1 MEQQHNQ
8 SLQDQAYNALRSKI
22 IYAEL
27 KPGTRL
33 SAIGLEKETG
43 IGRTPIR
50 ESFVRL
56 REQELVETR
65 PKSGTY
71 VSKIS
76 MERAENACFLREKLE
91 RSVLIKCCSAA
102 SPEQKHRLEQIL
114 AESESLD
121 HSETRRFFD
130 LDNLFHE
137 TCFEIAGR
145 HMLWDWMKS
154 VNTHFERYNWLR
166 MVSQDLDWEPI
177 RRQHRRILE
186 AIKRGDT
193 DAASYLAE
201 THLHLMPEEQGPVI
215 ALHPDYF
222 ELSKDSAIKSPP
234 IYVAVKSVLF
244 GALGGIN
251 SPYFTATALGRNRG
265 TKLRHRLEEKTGSK
279 SPFLQTAPQLFWW
292 LGFCRSGSV
301 ERGCQPS
308 RQSGSGACRFRHV
321 LSAYKTFSVLVR
333 DGNGALPSRFKRK
346 GARSRARPLSR

>member
-1 MEQQHNQ
+1 MEQHQHNQ

-102 SPEQKHRLEQIL
+102 SPEQKHRLDQIL

-121 HSETRRFFD
+121 HGETRRFFD

-145 HMLWDWMKS
+145 HGLDE
-154 VNTHFERYNWLR
+154 ERQY
-166 MVSQDLDWEPI
+166 
-177 RRQHRRILE
+177 
-186 AIKRGDT
+186 A
-193 DAASYLAE
+193 
-201 THLHLMPEEQGPVI
+201 
-215 ALHPDYF
+215 F
-222 ELSKDSAIKSPP
+222 
-234 IYVAVKSVLF
+234 
-244 GALGGIN
+244 
-251 SPYFTATALGRNRG
+251 
-265 TKLRHRLEEKTGSK
+265 
-279 SPFLQTAPQLFWW
+279 
-292 LGFCRSGSV
+292 
-301 ERGCQPS
+301 
-308 RQSGSGACRFRHV
+308 
-321 LSAYKTFSVLVR
+321 
-333 DGNGALPSRFKRK
+333 
-346 GARSRARPLSR
+346 

>member
-1 MEQQHNQ
+1 MEQHQHYQ

-27 KPGTRL
+27 RPGTRL

-102 SPEQKHRLEQIL
+102 TPEQKQRLEQIL

-137 TCFEIAGR
+137 TCFVIADR

-222 ELSKDSAIKSPP
+222 ELSKD
-234 IYVAVKSVLF
+234 
-244 GALGGIN
+244 
-251 SPYFTATALGRNRG
+251 
-265 TKLRHRLEEKTGSK
+265 
-279 SPFLQTAPQLFWW
+279 
-292 LGFCRSGSV
+292 
-301 ERGCQPS
+301 
-308 RQSGSGACRFRHV
+308 
-321 LSAYKTFSVLVR
+321 LSI
-333 DGNGALPSRFKRK
+333 
-346 GARSRARPLSR
+346 

>member
-1 MEQQHNQ
+1 M
-8 SLQDQAYNALRSKI
+8 
-22 IYAEL
+22 
-27 KPGTRL
+27 
-33 SAIGLEKETG
+33 
-43 IGRTPIR
+43 
-50 ESFVRL
+50 RL

-76 MERAENACFLREKLE
+76 MERAGNACFLREKLE

-102 SPEQKHRLEQIL
+102 TPEQKHRLEQIL
-114 AESESLD
+114 TESESLD

-154 VNTHFERYNWLR
+154 INTHFERYNWLR

-193 DAASYLAE
+193 DTASYLAE

-222 ELSKDSAIKSPP
+222 ELSKDSFI
-234 IYVAVKSVLF
+234 
-244 GALGGIN
+244 
-251 SPYFTATALGRNRG
+251 
-265 TKLRHRLEEKTGSK
+265 
-279 SPFLQTAPQLFWW
+279 
-292 LGFCRSGSV
+292 
-301 ERGCQPS
+301 
-308 RQSGSGACRFRHV
+308 
-321 LSAYKTFSVLVR
+321 
-333 DGNGALPSRFKRK
+333 
-346 GARSRARPLSR
+346 

>member
-1 MEQQHNQ
+1 MEQHQHYQ

-102 SPEQKHRLEQIL
+102 TPEQKQRLEQIL
-114 AESESLD
+114 TESESLD

-222 ELSKDSAIKSPP
+222 ELPKDSSI
-234 IYVAVKSVLF
+234 
-244 GALGGIN
+244 
-251 SPYFTATALGRNRG
+251 
-265 TKLRHRLEEKTGSK
+265 
-279 SPFLQTAPQLFWW
+279 
-292 LGFCRSGSV
+292 
-301 ERGCQPS
+301 
-308 RQSGSGACRFRHV
+308 
-321 LSAYKTFSVLVR
+321 
-333 DGNGALPSRFKRK
+333 
-346 GARSRARPLSR
+346 

>member
-1 MEQQHNQ
+1 MEQHQHYQ

-76 MERAENACFLREKLE
+76 MEHAENACFLREKLE

-102 SPEQKHRLEQIL
+102 TPEQKHRLEQIL

-137 TCFEIAGR
+137 TCFVIAGR

-177 RRQHRRILE
+177 RRQRQMCIRD
-186 AIKRGDT
+186 RCC
-193 DAASYLAE
+193 
-201 THLHLMPEEQGPVI
+201 
-215 ALHPDYF
+215 
-222 ELSKDSAIKSPP
+222 
-234 IYVAVKSVLF
+234 
-244 GALGGIN
+244 GI
-251 SPYFTATALGRNRG
+251 G
-265 TKLRHRLEEKTGSK
+265 
-279 SPFLQTAPQLFWW
+279 
-292 LGFCRSGSV
+292 
-301 ERGCQPS
+301 
-308 RQSGSGACRFRHV
+308 
-321 LSAYKTFSVLVR
+321 
-333 DGNGALPSRFKRK
+333 
-346 GARSRARPLSR
+346 

>member
-1 MEQQHNQ
+1 MARGPICGPGWPKKPRPKKTDWELGRVDAIVLRGEIRQTVSFIRGLYGTAPALSEPARPGVQRIA
-8 SLQDQAYNALRSKI
+8 LQDHLCRAQARHASFGDWSGKGDGNRAH
-22 IYAEL
+22 A
-27 KPGTRL
+27 
-33 SAIGLEKETG
+33 
-43 IGRTPIR
+43 IR

-166 MVSQDLDWEPI
+166 MVSQDLDWKPI

-222 ELSKDSAIKSPP
+222 ELSKDSAI
-234 IYVAVKSVLF
+234 
-244 GALGGIN
+244 
-251 SPYFTATALGRNRG
+251 
-265 TKLRHRLEEKTGSK
+265 
-279 SPFLQTAPQLFWW
+279 
-292 LGFCRSGSV
+292 
-301 ERGCQPS
+301 
-308 RQSGSGACRFRHV
+308 
-321 LSAYKTFSVLVR
+321 
-333 DGNGALPSRFKRK
+333 
-346 GARSRARPLSR
+346 

>member
-1 MEQQHNQ
+1 MEQHQHYQ

-76 MERAENACFLREKLE
+76 MEHAENACFLREKLE

-145 HMLWDWMKS
+145 HML
-154 VNTHFERYNWLR
+154 R

-222 ELSKDSAIKSPP
+222 ELSKDSAI
-234 IYVAVKSVLF
+234 
-244 GALGGIN
+244 
-251 SPYFTATALGRNRG
+251 
-265 TKLRHRLEEKTGSK
+265 
-279 SPFLQTAPQLFWW
+279 
-292 LGFCRSGSV
+292 
-301 ERGCQPS
+301 
-308 RQSGSGACRFRHV
+308 
-321 LSAYKTFSVLVR
+321 
-333 DGNGALPSRFKRK
+333 
-346 GARSRARPLSR
+346 